1 LKKIRRAIYH
11 RATSRPGRNTQIS
24 RCRIAQLTYP
34 VHVNQFFIIPAAAFL
49 VAFTSAISSS
59 AQPSEIYRSVV
70 RIEAA
75 TQVADYSTPWSA
87 GNFSRG
93 IGTGFIIGHNRI
105 LTNAHVVSNAQFLL
119 VTVHGSPEKYP
130 AKIEFIAH
138 DCDLALLSVEDFS
151 DFEGFPVFELSDT
164 IPKLESEVR
173 AIGYP
178 IGGDRISVTRGVV
191 SRIDFQP
198 YSHTR
203 IDSHLVI
210 QIDAAINPGNSGG
223 PVLQDGKVVGVAF
236 QGLRQADNTGYII
249 PTPVVRRFLTDIE
262 DGSYDHY
269 VDLAISDF
277 QLVNSAMRRALGL
290 PNNSK
295 GVLVTNVVPTGS
307 SDGRLQPGDILMA
320 IDGLEIDSTGMVELD
335 GDMVTYQEVV
345 ERKFAGD
352 TIELR
357 IIRDGTW
364 HDVAVELTPLDWA
377 RKMLAVHYGKKPRY
391 VVFCGLVFQPLNT
404 NLFASE
410 KFTDVTVRRLYT
422 DYVNKGLFEKHRDIV
437 ILTRVLGDAINS
449 HLGEFQGRAVESING
464 QKIRDLAHAKTLLD
478 SEPEDGFHV
487 IELFGASR
495 PLVLP
500 TSGIDAANAR
510 IARNYGIQRTYN
522 LQD

>member
-1 LKKIRRAIYH
+1 MQLSHCDADRRTYPARVSILF
-11 RATSRPGRNTQIS
+11 RTIAATSFVAIS
-24 RCRIAQLTYP
+24 AAL
-34 VHVNQFFIIPAAAFL
+34 PAAA
-49 VAFTSAISSS
+49 
-59 AQPSEIYRSVV
+59 QPADVYPSVL

-75 TQVADYSTPWSA
+75 TQVPDYSTPWSA

-105 LTNAHVVSNAQFLL
+105 LTNAHVVSNAEFLL

-151 DFEGFPVFELSDT
+151 DFKDFPVFELSDA
-164 IPKLESEVR
+164 IPVLESEVR
-173 AIGYP
+173 TIGYP

-223 PVLQDGKVVGVAF
+223 PVVQDGKVVGVAF

-249 PTPVVRRFLTDIE
+249 PTPVVRRFLKDIE
-262 DGSYDHY
+262 NGSYDHY
-269 VDLAISDF
+269 VDIAISDF
-277 QLVNSAMRRALGL
+277 QLVNPAMRRALGL
-290 PNNSK
+290 PGNSR

-307 SDGRLQPGDILMA
+307 SDGHLLPGDVLMA
-320 IDGLEIDSTGMVELD
+320 IDGLDIDSTGMVDLD
-335 GDMVTYQEVV
+335 GDKVTYQEVV

-352 TIELR
+352 IIELR
-357 IIRDGTW
+357 VLRDGTW
-364 HDVAVELTPLDWA
+364 FDLQVELKPLDWA
-377 RKMLAVHYGKKPRY
+377 RKMHAVHYGKKPRY
-391 VVFCGLVFQPLNT
+391 VVFGGLVFQPLNT
-404 NLFASE
+404 NLFASA

-422 DYVNKGLFEKHRDIV
+422 DYVNKGLFQEHRDVV

-449 HLGEFQGRAVESING
+449 HLGEFEGRAVQRING
-464 QKIRDLAHAKTLLD
+464 EDVTDLTHAKTLLD
-478 SEPEDGFHV
+478 GGPDGGFHV
-487 IELFGASR
+487 IELFGATR
-495 PLVLP
+495 PIVLP
-500 TSGIDAANAR
+500 ASGIAEANAR
-510 IARNYGIQRTYN
+510 VSRNYGIKSPYN
-522 LQD
+522 LTD